1 MTNAPGTLVLARE
14 LVQLENA
21 IKLASREQRFLDAF
35 DLEQTREHVLYARMS
50 LLRRQWAERVSDSSE
65 SQ

>member
-14 LVQLENA
+14 LVQLEHA
-21 IKLASREQRFLDAF
+21 IKLASRDQRFLDAF
-35 DLEQTREHVLYARMS
+35 DLEQTREHVLYTRMC
-50 LLRRQWAERVSDSSE
+50 LLRRRWAERDSDSSE